1 MTLSS
6 TSLYAS
12 HKYGK
17 YHCHIIAPDVKYI
30 TATVVSIALCFS
42 SYCVVPN
49 SLEFFCADS
58 AAISYITGAQC
69 YRILS
74 CLFFSFSF
82 PSSQSRV
89 TDSTDRQNLSA
100 PLRSHWLSC
109 TKHLVIQWHF
119 WWHDAAFCV
128 SASWKILFLWFI
140 TNYNTNQVSYWSI
153 NIFLSSYSHLT
164 TFQANG
170 VS

>member
-17 YHCHIIAPDVKYI
+17 YHCHIIAHDVKYI

-42 SYCVVPN
+42 SSCVVPN

-58 AAISYITGAQC
+58 AAISYITGAQR

-74 CLFFSFSF
+74 CLFFFFHSRPRKVGSQTSRTYSPTKVPLTLVYKTFSNTVTLLMTWWCF
-82 PSSQSRV
+82 LCICIMKDCFCGSS
-89 TDSTDRQNLSA
+89 LIII
-100 PLRSHWLSC
+100 P
-109 TKHLVIQWHF
+109 TKFNIEVLTYLFLVI
-119 WWHDAAFCV
+119 V
-128 SASWKILFLWFI
+128 I
-140 TNYNTNQVSYWSI
+140 
-153 NIFLSSYSHLT
+153 
-164 TFQANG
+164 
-170 VS
+170 